1 MLAAAQLA
9 ILTTLFRQA
18 SEEASQA
25 LSHWLE
31 RPARISFEE
40 VEQVPLSEAAEALGD
55 PDREVCCC
63 AMGMRGRITGQLM
76 LAFDDPSGLALADL
90 LLWRAAG
97 TSREWGEL
105 ELSAALETANIIG
118 CAYLNTLA
126 QWFAD
131 RDGQPQEIV
140 PTPPRFV
147 REYAESLME
156 FVLMNQVTED
166 LAFLTRT
173 EFRVDNA
180 PVNCRLLFVPD
191 APCLAA
197 LREALPA

>member
-9 ILTTLFRQA
+9 ILTTLFRHA
-18 SEEASQA
+18 SEEASEA

-40 VEQVPLSEAAEALGD
+40 VEQVPLNEAAEALGD
-55 PDREVCCC
+55 PDREICCC
-63 AMGMRGRITGQLM
+63 AMGMHGRVTGQLM
-76 LAFDDPSGLALADL
+76 LAFDDASGLALADL
-90 LLWRAAG
+90 LLRRPAG
-97 TSREWGEL
+97 TSNAWGEI

-118 CAYLNTLA
+118 CAYLNSLA
-126 QWFAD
+126 KWFAD
-131 RDGQPQEIV
+131 RDVEPQEIV

-147 REYAESLME
+147 REFAESLME

-173 EFRVDNA
+173 EFRVDDA

-197 LREALPA
+197 LREALPT